1 MIDSH
6 NLAHGLNYVQESLG
20 KQLPVGT
27 SRAIIAITDGFDQS
41 NTQMAYD
48 AAAQLKSEYFTIS
61 IVSSTTS
68 LKGQSILQSI
78 ASDQFRYYPL
88 DDLSWLINRGTLAST
103 SYWICNAYYPTPAP
117 ITTQPTR
124 VPLELSTA
132 PPTTVVTATTTPAPT
147 TPYANC
153 PVDMVFL
160 VDESQSMLD
169 LWFDKVLTYVD
180 NTARQVLKY
189 QSSARFALVSFNKRI
204 VYSSYNSSGFLDL
217 TGLEAAL
224 KGIARTTDVVD
235 YTVGLNEVINIL
247 ATYGRQQNDSTV
259 LPFVIF
265 LTDGDQLANSMN
277 SVLPITTK
285 LRNQYKAEI
294 LGFGLNP
301 NPYRESLIK
310 QAIGVGSPDG
320 YTPARYIR
328 ANTTDYLLATS
339 PQDTGRLS
347 VVYFSAPEVTGTL
360 VSQSTNPV
368 EVINKLTPASIPNGG
383 ASDLAGALNVANNI
397 ISKNY
402 FGNNQV
408 VILIARGLY
417 IDGNSTNCCNDPQ
430 PIANELMKKAAVQA
444 VMLGLVTNNTI
455 LQAISNQPV
464 LNANALIKD
473 GDSDI
478 NNGAAIAKRLDT
490 VLDSIIANQPCQNIA
505 DFPPVCSEYIDVQLA
520 FHANQTLMPKVRNF
534 ITQLLLPALFGGSLS
549 DRPLTKSSTVNLA
562 LMTLDSSTT
571 VTSLADFTQLY
582 SPSRYAQI
590 VSNVLDNATIST
602 VPYVSKVYNQSIYNR
617 QWGRPF
623 ATTIVIIISDA
634 FSSSDYTN
642 ARAMLDR
649 LQPAYAEAIQIGT
662 LASPIP
668 VSDGNPIIVP
678 DINELDPLYIRS
690 SKGLAVALAKAACR
704 TLTTLPPSTPPTTT
718 TARTT
723 PAPLP
728 RPKPRAVWPDI
739 TFLVDTSYD
748 GTNAMTDQGF
758 QQLRQFMYR
767 YVLDELFIGDTG
779 SRITLATFDDSVNV
793 ACQFSDI
800 HNYYDLADCIVN
812 KFEYS
817 ITKPKTKTR
826 DLAGAL
832 DYLSNNVYNL
842 TKGWIPAKENILVI
856 FTTGSSTTN
865 ASRALVHMQQL
876 MVRTF
881 GINLGANMD
890 PYELSLYG
898 PDSYG
903 FPNWDDQTHGIMG
916 QNNFGSRMIEYFT
929 RAHRQPL
936 SNFYADFFFIVD
948 ESYAMNGVFD
958 SVRTF
963 ILNFVHQL
971 TLGDNKVRLWIVPF
985 NSDVVQDQVLAQS
998 GRFSDFESWW
1008 NNKFAYKQPANTT
1021 FVNIGA
1027 AIDAVAGYLNVTYQ
1041 TDRMAH
1047 VTYIA
1052 QSPTVTGAEKA
1063 AQLQGKSNVANYV
1076 LLTNPAANYS
1086 QQLVTDGRQ
1095 VFRMSSPKELN
1106 NWVTSGFGL
1115 NNMSRWFDTMA
1126 IFQEN
1131 YRASHE
1137 MQLAEVQIDVAFAV
1151 DQTALANSAAF
1162 EAIKSYIAGFV
1173 SKFHISR
1180 TGTRFALQSFS
1191 ARQVVEGGFHF
1202 MDNNDTDTVVNMIK
1216 NLKYISSS
1224 ASASSDLVTTLSQIN
1239 DFFLQ
1244 PEKGWRNGPTYVV
1257 IFTGAQYY
1265 YNTTAAIAD
1274 ALKIGRKAR
1283 VAAVGLTGSR
1293 KDFVQQ
1299 FLTGK
1304 SQNLYPVVVDPLSLV
1319 DGSLPDRVISHD
1331 MTKWYEDLV
1340 YPVLPH
1346 IDDVQA
1352 DFIFLIDY
1360 YNTLGTAGFAQVQNY
1375 LVDLI
1380 QNQVTTLG
1388 TTSRLAVVAYGYTEV
1403 MASYSWDLNA
1413 FHTQADLLN
1422 AVKTMSYYSRYV
1434 DSDLARAV
1442 EYFFHNDTF
1451 GYDANRLTFVVD
1463 IAVSPAIG
1471 RQIPFPTT
1479 VQLNRETFTYAY
1491 TYPNATVY
1499 PYLNQFLGEEAYE
1512 HLNVGYQFGAVDG
1525 MFKRY
1530 VVEAWQA
1537 WQANYG

>member
-48 AAAQLKSEYFTIS
+48 AAGQLKSEYFTIS

-68 LKGQSILQSI
+68 LMGQSILQSI

-103 SYWICNAYYPTPAP
+103 SYWICND
-117 ITTQPTR
+117 
-124 VPLELSTA
+124 
-132 PPTTVVTATTTPAPT
+132 
-147 TPYANC
+147 ANC

-204 VYSSYNSSGFLDL
+204 VYSSYNSSGFLDIN
-217 TGLEAAL
+217 GLEAAL

-339 PQDTGRLS
+339 PQDTSSYSQIDYKGMELEAIKAAINYYSGSIGAYTGRLS

-368 EVINKLTPASIPNGG
+368 EVINKLTPANIPNGG

-490 VLDSIIANQPCQNIA
+490 VLHSIIANQPCQNIA

-634 FSSSDYTN
+634 F
-642 ARAMLDR
+642 
-649 LQPAYAEAIQIGT
+649 
-662 LASPIP
+662 
-668 VSDGNPIIVP
+668 
-678 DINELDPLYIRS
+678 
-690 SKGLAVALAKAACR
+690 
-704 TLTTLPPSTPPTTT
+704 
-718 TARTT
+718 
-723 PAPLP
+723 
-728 RPKPRAVWPDI
+728 RAVWPDI

-985 NSDVVQDQVLAQS
+985 NSDVVQDQVLAQN

-1008 NNKFAYKQPANTT
+1008 NNKFAYKQPSNTT

-1265 YNTTAAIAD
+1265 YNTTASIAD

-1304 SQNLYPVVVDPLSLV
+1304 SQNLYPVVADPLSLV

-1360 YNTLGTAGFAQVQNY
+1360 YNTLGAAGFAQVQNY

-1388 TTSRLAVVAYGYTEV
+1388 ATSRLAVVAYGYTEV

-1463 IAVSPAIG
+1463 IAVSPTIG